1 MKSKPLTNGLIA
13 SISLSAIY
21 FLFLLLIGGFEHAA
35 GFITS
40 LWYWLAIIIAGF
52 GLQFGLYT
60 YIRQRIK
67 SRAATV
73 EVSTSMGVSTGS
85 MVACCLHLVVNLL
98 PIVGISALTIIL
110 TTYQIPF
117 ILIGVFSNI
126 IGAVYMISIIKK
138 HKLYSED
145 SKIKNI
151 FHLNFKFVIIAL
163 FFIGISTIAAV
174 ALTADVTT
182 NKNIGS
188 EEQSNEN
195 NNLKEQTIESN
206 KVTFSVTPEINPGV
220 SIRLMVSMNTHS
232 VDLNFDMLE
241 ISRLVD
247 SDGDTFLPV
256 EWQGPAA
263 GGHHRS
269 GTLIFSDIP
278 EKLENLNFILSPGE
292 NFTELSFEWIL
303 D

>member
-13 SISLSAIY
+13 SISLSGIY
-21 FLFLLLIGGFEHAA
+21 FLFLLLIGGFDHAA

-85 MVACCLHLVVNLL
+85 MVACCLHLAVNLL
-98 PIVGISALTIIL
+98 PIVGLSALTIIL
-110 TTYQIPF
+110 TTYQIPI

-151 FHLNFKFVIIAL
+151 FRLNFKTVIIAL

-182 NKNIGS
+182 TENIGL
-188 EEQSNEN
+188 EEQAIEN
-195 NNLKEQTIESN
+195 I
-206 KVTFSVTPEINPGV
+206 
-220 SIRLMVSMNTHS
+220 
-232 VDLNFDMLE
+232 DLE
-241 ISRLVD
+241 
-247 SDGDTFLPV
+247 
-256 EWQGPAA
+256 
-263 GGHHRS
+263 
-269 GTLIFSDIP
+269 
-278 EKLENLNFILSPGE
+278 
-292 NFTELSFEWIL
+292 
-303 D
+303 